1 MRKRNF
7 YFRKSKV
14 SSLYTQKYRH
24 TCNKVVSLLRSSR
37 RQFFKN
43 LNPGNKEFWKAVK
56 SVTRNVSEIPILKKG
71 NRMATTPEAKAT
83 LLGETFR
90 NNFNSSSPP
99 LSHDDLILMPR
110 SPDTPRIYSDLLCM
124 EPEVFDL
131 LASLDISK
139 ATGPDGISAQMLKYT
154 AETIT
159 PIITS
164 LFNQLILV
172 GTVPD
177 LWKLSLV
184 VPVHKQ
190 GDKNNPG
197 NYRVQFHFYL

>member
-1 MRKRNF
+1 MRKQNF

-43 LNPGNKEFWKAVK
+43 LNPRNKEFWKAVK

-124 EPEVFDL
+124 EPGVFDL
-131 LASLDISK
+131 LASLDIS
-139 ATGPDGISAQMLKYT
+139 
-154 AETIT
+154 
-159 PIITS
+159 
-164 LFNQLILV
+164 N
-172 GTVPD
+172 
-177 LWKLSLV
+177 
-184 VPVHKQ
+184 
-190 GDKNNPG
+190 
-197 NYRVQFHFYL
+197 